1 VKSRFSLLTLPG
13 GTGVAADAAWDELIG
28 LLSHGSHDCSAK
40 RTVHFLRNRAQ
51 ARHVIVE
58 RSYIDRDHRSS
69 ASYFYSQQFRATP
82 RLCSRYH
89 FFRGETPPSLQ
100 PGQEFPAGDYLG
112 YVVQRP
118 LAEAAIGRTVLRFD
132 VAGVPNTYL
141 SCEAVFR
148 PHLNESELLV
158 AGVPYCQQDSAI
170 MSCAETSIWAAARIM
185 KKRYGHPLV
194 LASQVATLD
203 TVGFLSMGRIL
214 PSGGLTTDQM
224 AHIVTSLG
232 FGTLYYDRK
241 ATKST
246 EQPWEWDPIS
256 ICAPYL
262 ASGIPVILVGQEH
275 AVTACGAI
283 TYHDRG
289 SAKATGSSEL
299 HRTRDWIRALIV
311 QDDAQGPYRL
321 MPRSKPEYDALSAEG
336 HGDLLIPE
344 GSAWWRTAAD
354 IEAALIPLPQKVY
367 FTAED
372 VHAIAAEYLGG
383 HAFQKRI
390 RPRLE
395 RLAENGLEG
404 AKMLLDALAGKHGGV
419 VYSVRCRK
427 SVEVRRDFG
436 GQPHENPHLREFLRD
451 VPLPRLV
458 WVVEFTTR
466 AIFDSAEPL
475 KRRVLGELHFDPTS
489 QKLAGSSALIF
500 AHYPGMALC
509 RPEISAP
516 EGSLKLEARPFQS
529 DPPIERSGIPFW
541 S

>member
-1 VKSRFSLLTLPG
+1 MTLPG
-13 GTGVAADAAWDELIG
+13 GSGEAADGAWDEL
-28 LLSHGSHDCSAK
+28 LRVLSHGSEGPSAQ

-51 ARHVIVE
+51 ARHAIVE
-58 RSYIDRDHRSS
+58 KSYIDRDHRSS
-69 ASYFYSQQFRATP
+69 ASHFYSQQFRATP
-82 RLCSRYH
+82 RLCNRYH
-89 FFRGETPPSLQ
+89 FFRGAASPSLQ
-100 PGQEFPAGDYLG
+100 PGDEFPSDDYLG

-141 SCEAVFR
+141 SCEAAFH
-148 PHLNESELLV
+148 PHLNELELQV
-158 AGVPYCQQDSAI
+158 VGVPYCQQDAAI

-185 KKRYGHPLV
+185 KKRYAHPLV
-194 LASQVATLD
+194 LAAQVATLD

-232 FGTLYYDRK
+232 FGTLYYDRSAAK
-241 ATKST
+241 LTDH
-246 EQPWEWDPIS
+246 PWEWDPLS

-262 ASGIPVILVGQEH
+262 ASGIPVILVGKEH
-275 AVTACGAI
+275 AVTACGAV
-283 TYHDRG
+283 TYNDRASVKTPG
-289 SAKATGSSEL
+289 SVL
-299 HRTRDWIRALIV
+299 HRTRDWIQALIV

-321 MPRSKPEYDALSAEG
+321 MPRAKPEYDALAAAG

-344 GSAWWRTAAD
+344 GSAWWKTAAD
-354 IEAALIPLPQKVY
+354 IEAALIPLPRKVY

-395 RLAENGLEG
+395 RLAENGLES
-404 AKMLLDALAGKHGGV
+404 ARMLLDALAGNHGGV

-427 SVEVRRDFG
+427 SAEVRRDFG
-436 GQPHENPHLREFLRD
+436 SLPHENPQLREFLRD

-466 AIFDSAEPL
+466 AIFDNAEPL
-475 KRRVLGELHFDPTS
+475 KRRVLGELHLDPTA

-509 RPEISAP
+509 RPEMSTP
-516 EGSLKLEARPFQS
+516 EGSLKLEARPFPS
-529 DPPIERSGIPFW
+529 DPPIERGGIPFW